1 MAFFY
6 RFYIFLVFFTAFVT
20 TAFTQPANES
30 FRHLSA
36 KDGLSHNS
44 INCILQDRDG
54 FLWFGTNDGLDKY
67 DGHTFT
73 VFQPNPAQPTHSFQG
88 NQVMGLCEDRNGHI
102 WAVTMNGG
110 LHELIKETGQVIPH
124 PIHVATH
131 ASWWNAQW
139 SICMDHEGL
148 LWISTYGGLARY
160 NPTTHHFSLF
170 PSPETEL
177 PLRSVFEDRQHRL
190 WVGSLRGLYVFDRK
204 TARYSLVPLN
214 QPTDHQPFFVAFFAD
229 RNDTLWLGTVGD
241 GLFRINLRDPALR
254 LTPYNPGGQIN
265 RYIFLNGIQ
274 QDRNGYVLV
283 GTNNGLQRINPKTDQ
298 VTTCRADPEKQGCL
312 SSNNAQAVFLDRSGT
327 LWVGTDNGIDWQS
340 ATPKQFNAFRVT
352 PNSGEVHMLENRVNT
367 VIQDDQATVWFSNFN
382 KVHQLD
388 LRQNRLTSLDPSR
401 LGTRGTYTNYVCS
414 LLPDGPSGVWLG
426 TWDALYRYDN
436 RSGRLTTYP
445 SEIPAQFISRSPTG
459 QIWFGGEGGLAS
471 FDPRT
476 EQFTF
481 FKYRPGDVRLLDKY
495 VYGILASRTGDVWVS
510 INGKG
515 VSRLS
520 PKTGRYQHYLASRR
534 PGQLNDNVVLTFYE
548 DANHIIWL
556 GTNQGGL
563 NRFDPKTNTFSQFT
577 TQDGLPSNNIVGIVG
592 DNAGRLWLSTNR
604 GLCRFDPRTKVIRN
618 YDVNDG
624 LPSNDFLPGAVFRK
638 GNVLYFG
645 SLNGFVHFDPAAIRD
660 NTQPF
665 PVHITGFKVLD
676 KTVPVTSRHIDLN
689 HDENFLSFEFVA
701 LTYGMPERNQYT
713 FRLENVDKN
722 WVKSGNRRFASY
734 TDLPPGNYTFRVK
747 AANSD
752 GIWNQE
758 GTALQLTI
766 HPPWWASWWAYGLY
780 ALLFAGG
787 IFGLVRAYTNRLKE
801 RQEMELQRRESEQ
814 LKQIDELKTRFFSNI
829 THELRTPLSLIISPV
844 EQLAQNTTVPEP
856 VRRQLTVV
864 ERNAQKLLR
873 LINQLLDLSKL
884 EAGRMDLDEAR
895 GDVAGF
901 VEQLIDSFRPAVERK
916 GITLT
921 FINRYPNRNEALFD
935 ADKWEK
941 ILYNLLSNAFKFTSA
956 PGLIQVEL
964 WESADQQVSIRV
976 SDTGIGIPAQAQ
988 PRIFER
994 FYQVDDSRTRSYEG
1008 TGIGLSLV
1016 KELIDILGGT
1026 IQMTSQDSPTA
1037 VDRGTTFTL
1046 TLPIRQTEAET
1057 IDATSVKAATDFIKP
1072 VSSDAPVLTTAGLAD
1087 ETAPLIL
1094 IVEDSD
1100 DLREFVANEL
1110 SRDYRVLTA
1119 ANGRAGWEIA
1129 RQELPDV
1136 IITDQMMP
1144 EMDGLALTRQLKTDP
1159 TTNHIAVVMLT
1170 ARASQQSR
1178 LDGLEQGADDYMS
1191 KPFNLDELRLRLR
1204 NLLDRQRKLQER
1216 YQQQLTSVDT
1226 PLKVDQIEDSFL
1238 KEIYQHIEERLDDSQ
1253 LTVEN
1258 LALMSS
1264 MSRRTLHR
1272 KLTALTNLSAN
1283 DIIRNY
1289 RLRRATDFLRAGHSV
1304 SDTAYRVGFDNP
1316 AYFTT
1321 VFKQVYQ
1328 RTPSDFI
1335 GK

>member
-1 MAFFY
+1 MTFFY
-6 RFYIFLVFFTAFVT
+6 RFYNAFVFLVVSVTIAF
-20 TAFTQPANES
+20 AQPVRES
-30 FRHLSA
+30 FSHLSS
-36 KDGLSHNS
+36 KNGLSHNS
-44 INCILQDRDG
+44 VNCILQDREG
-54 FLWFGTNDGLDKY
+54 FLWFGTNDGLAKY
-67 DGHTFT
+67 DGHSFT

-88 NQVMGLCEDRNGHI
+88 NQVMSLCEGRNGHI

-124 PIHVATH
+124 PINVANH

-139 SICMDHEGL
+139 SACLDHEGL
-148 LWISTYGGLARY
+148 LWISTYGGLACY
-160 NPTTHHFSLF
+160 NSATHHFSLY
-170 PSPETEL
+170 PSPKNDL

-190 WVGSLRGLYVFDRK
+190 WVGSLKGLYLFDRK
-204 TARYSLVPLN
+204 SARYSLIPLN
-214 QPTDHQPFFVAFFAD
+214 RPTDYQPFYVAFHQDQND
-229 RNDTLWLGTVGD
+229 RLWVGTVGD
-241 GLFRINLRDPALR
+241 GLFRIDLRDPSLR
-254 LTPYNPGGQIN
+254 LTPYNPEGKIN
-265 RYIFLNGIQ
+265 RYIFLNGIR
-274 QDRNGYVLV
+274 QDNNGNIWV
-283 GTNNGLQRINPKTDQ
+283 GTNSGLQRINPETDQ
-298 VTTCRADPEKQGCL
+298 VTTCRANLENDGCI

-327 LWVGTDNGIDWQS
+327 LWVGTDNGIDWQP
-340 ATPKQFNAFRVT
+340 AVTKRFNAFQVT
-352 PNSGEVHMLENRVNT
+352 PNSGEVHMLENRINT
-367 VIQDDQATVWFSNFN
+367 LLQDGQETIWFSNLN
-382 KVHQLD
+382 KVHRLD
-388 LRQNRLTSLDPSR
+388 LRQNRLTAIDPGQ
-401 LGTRGTYTNYVCS
+401 LGSRGTYTNYVCS
-414 LLPDGPSGVWLG
+414 LLPDSASGIWLG
-426 TWDALYRYDN
+426 TWDALYRYSHA
-436 RSGRLTTYP
+436 SGQFTPYR

-459 QIWFGGEGGLAS
+459 LIWFGGEGGLAS

-476 EQFTF
+476 ERFTY
-481 FKYRPGDVRLLDKY
+481 FKYKPGDVRLLDKY
-495 VYGILASRTGDVWVS
+495 VYGVLASRSGDVWIS

-515 VSRLS
+515 VSRLNPQS
-520 PKTGRYQHYLASRR
+520 GHYQHYLASRR

-548 DANHIIWL
+548 DADQVIWL

-563 NRFDPKTNTFSQFT
+563 NRFDPKTSTFSQFT
-577 TQDGLPSNNIVGIVG
+577 TQDGLPSNNVAGIVG

-604 GLCRFDPRTKVIRN
+604 GLCRFDPRTNVIRN

-624 LPSNDFLPGAVFRK
+624 LPSNDFLSGAAFRK

-645 SLNGFVHFDPAAIRD
+645 SLNGLVYFNPADIRD

-665 PVHITGFKVLD
+665 PVHITGFRVLD
-676 KTVPVTSRHIDLN
+676 KTVPITSQHINLS

-713 FRLENVDKN
+713 FQLEGVDEN

-734 TDLPPGNYTFRVK
+734 TDLPPGDYTFRVK

-758 GTALQLTI
+758 GTSLHLTI
-766 HPPWWASWWAYGLY
+766 HPPWWFSWWAYGLY
-780 ALLFAGG
+780 ALLLVGG
-787 IFGLVRAYTNRLKE
+787 VFGLARAYTNRLKE

-829 THELRTPLSLIISPV
+829 THELRTPLSLIVSPV
-844 EQLAQNTTVPEP
+844 EQLAQNTSVPEP
-856 VRRQLTVV
+856 VRKQLKVV

-884 EAGRMDLDEAR
+884 EAGRMDRDEAR

-901 VEQLIDSFRPAVERK
+901 VEQLVESFRPAVEQK

-921 FINRYPNRNEALFD
+921 FNNRYPNQHEVFFD

-941 ILYNLLSNAFKFTSA
+941 ILYNLLSNAFKFTSDS
-956 PGLIQVEL
+956 GSIQVDI
-964 WESADQQVSIRV
+964 WESATNQVGIRV
-976 SDTGIGIPAQAQ
+976 SDTGIGIPASAQ
-988 PRIFER
+988 PRIFDR

-1016 KELIDILGGT
+1016 KELVDLLGGS

-1037 VDRGTTFTL
+1037 PNRGTTFTL
-1046 TLPIRQTEAET
+1046 TLPIRQPTAEAVEV
-1057 IDATSVKAATDFIKP
+1057 ASAKPASDFIKP
-1072 VSSDAPVLTTAGLAD
+1072 MATQSPLTTPSGGAD

-1094 IVEDSD
+1094 VVEDSD
-1100 DLREFVANEL
+1100 DLREFIANEV

-1119 ANGRAGWEIA
+1119 PNGLAGWEIA
-1129 RQELPDV
+1129 QQDLPDV

-1144 EMDGLALTRQLKTDP
+1144 EMDGLALTRQLKADP
-1159 TTNHIAVVMLT
+1159 ATNHIAVIMLT

-1178 LDGLEQGADDYMS
+1178 LDGLEQGADDYLT
-1191 KPFNLDELRLRLR
+1191 KPFNVDELRLRLR
-1204 NLLDRQRKLQER
+1204 NLFDRQRKLQER
-1216 YQQQLTSVDT
+1216 YQQQLTSVEA
-1226 PLKVDQIEDSFL
+1226 PLKVDQVEDSFL
-1238 KEIYQHIEERLDDSQ
+1238 KEIYQHIEARLDDSQ

-1328 RTPSDFI
+1328 RTPSEFL